1 MAEKDIVRKLVPFKN
16 VVKEPG
22 FNYRKNLPPIPDDI
36 KELLREN
43 IKLAQVMARDKG
55 EDAGRRVKVFEWPKL
70 DAFIADNKTLN
81 VAQRVKLRRVL
92 GLAQNIYRRGL
103 LEPIIVR
110 ESGADK
116 DDNRTYFLVAGERRH
131 LACDAIG
138 LTQIEIKVKKGT
150 AAELKIDRL
159 SENLQ
164 REDPDPFEEADAL
177 YELLVERKELR
188 KGDGEY
194 TQATMA
200 EELGV
205 SEAYISQR
213 LSMRKKATPAV
224 REAVEVGQIST
235 AHVREIATLSVKDQ
249 DRVLSE
255 IKDKLEKGEKVT
267 AADVKD
273 KTDAVKVKQ
282 RAVKDA
288 EKQTAKNG
296 KAEGKTKPKAEGAE
310 ERHEQVNAMASY
322 GYDPKAFN
330 LCSKR
335 EVSSMLVVE
344 CQRLDRVKTDRARF
358 EAKGRIAA
366 LEAVLG
372 VRSLG

>member
-70 DAFIADNKTLN
+70 DVLIADNKTLN
-81 VAQRVKLRRVL
+81 AAQRVKLRRVL

-116 DDNRTYFLVAGERRH
+116 DGDRTYFLVAGERRH

-177 YELLVERKELR
+177 HELLVERKELR

-235 AHVREIATLSVKDQ
+235 AHVREIATLPVKDQ
-249 DRVLSE
+249 ERVLSE

-273 KTDAVKVKQ
+273 RTDAAKVKQ
-282 RAVKDA
+282 RAAKDE
-288 EKQTAKNG
+288 EKRAPKGNKADKG
-296 KAEGKTKPKAEGAE
+296 KADGAE
-310 ERHEQVNAMASY
+310 ERHEQVNAMASH
-322 GYDPKAFN
+322 GYDPKTFN
-330 LCSKR
+330 LCTKR

-372 VRSLG
+372 LRSLG